1 MPQPEE
7 RIVLSAHN
15 EIRTPAGAQVL
26 ERQYNEDHVGQYVRY
41 IVRKKERRDTDGIQA
56 DQRDQR

>member
-7 RIVLSAHN
+7 RIVLAAHN

-26 ERQYNEDHVGQYVRY
+26 ERAYSEEHVGQYVRY
-41 IVRKKERRDTDGIQA
+41 IVRKKERRVTDGIQKN
-56 DQRDQR
+56 QRDQR